1 MGFKTKK
8 KRESYYMNSNSCLS
22 NYFFMD
28 QKIFDKLLI
37 IREMDRKSI
46 LGNW

>member
-8 KRESYYMNSNSCLS
+8 KRESYYINENSCLS
-22 NYFFMD
+22 NSFFMD

-37 IREMDRKSI
+37 IR
-46 LGNW
+46 